1 MLVLL
6 IFRIDAGIKKHLLK
20 QTDAEKPISFIETMA
35 NEAYSSV
42 THANTVDDT
51 NPGHLILTDA
61 NQTYASCATSNV
73 IYEEVDATTTT
84 PNPIVKTHTNM
95 AYGCL
100 RNAES
105 TTAPSD
111 HTEGHGDVDYSYVD
125 LPVTLPDNDY
135 Y

>member
-1 MLVLL
+1 M
-6 IFRIDAGIKKHLLK
+6 KKDLLK
-20 QTDAEKPISFIETMA
+20 QADAEKPVSFIETMA

-42 THANTVDDT
+42 THANTVDDS
-51 NPGHLILTDA
+51 NPGHLILTEA
-61 NQTYASCATSNV
+61 NQAYASCATSNV
-73 IYEEVDATTTT
+73 VYEEDATNTT
-84 PNPIVKTHTNM
+84 PNPIVRTHTNM

-105 TTAPSD
+105 TNTHAD
-111 HTEGHGDVDYSYVD
+111 HTEGLTKQLLSRNEDIDYSCVD